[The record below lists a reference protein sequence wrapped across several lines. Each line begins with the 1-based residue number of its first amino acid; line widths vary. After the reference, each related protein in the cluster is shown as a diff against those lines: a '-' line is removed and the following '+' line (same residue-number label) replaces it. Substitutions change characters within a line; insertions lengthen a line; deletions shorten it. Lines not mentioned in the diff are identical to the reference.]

1 MKTDMTRQLIHLV
14 TILVAVAGIGMVSG
28 VGWVVWSF
36 VTTTQAVQA
45 RQDAL
50 PPLPSVRSVVSAMA
64 TVEPTKAVLSTATP
78 LPLPTAT
85 VTATPAPTALPLPPL
100 DALRIPA
107 INLARPVLPA
117 SFVDGAWAVPQYA
130 VGHHSDSGQPG
141 EGTNIV
147 LNGHVGGSDPVFA
160 DLALLQPG
168 DVLWLYRGTL
178 ATAYVVSDTLRIQVV
193 GATPDQVGAEAE
205 RLLSPTDHELVTLIT
220 CWPPTGPN
228 AFDQRLI
235 VRAVRQEEQ
244 P

>member
-1 MKTDMTRQLIHLV
+1 MQSDMTNRLIRLV
-14 TILVAVAGIGMVSG
+14 TLLVAVAGIGMLSG

-36 VTTTQAVQA
+36 VATTQAVQA
-45 RQDAL
+45 RQAAL
-50 PPLPSVRSVVSAMA
+50 PPLPSVRPVVAA
-64 TVEPTKAVLSTATP
+64 TATLEPTQTVLPTATP
-78 LPLPTAT
+78 LPTATAT

-117 SFVDGAWAVPQYA
+117 QFIDGVWDVPQYA
-130 VGHHSDSGQPG
+130 VGHHADSGQPG

-160 DLALLQPG
+160 DLSLLQPG
-168 DVLWLYRGTL
+168 DLLWLYRGTA

-193 GATPDQVGAEAE
+193 GAAPDQVGAEAE

-235 VRAVRQEEQ
+235 VRAVRQEGQ

>member
-1 MKTDMTRQLIHLV
+1 MKIDMTHRLIRLV
-14 TILVAVAGIGMVSG
+14 TVLVAVAGLGMLSG

-36 VTTTQAVQA
+36 VATTQAVQA
-45 RQDAL
+45 RQEAL
-50 PPLPSVRSVVSAMA
+50 PPLPSVRPVVAA
-64 TVEPTKAVLSTATP
+64 TATLEPPQAVLPTAI
-78 LPLPTAT
+78 PLPTAT
-85 VTATPAPTALPLPPL
+85 ATPQPTATPMPLPPL
-100 DALRIPA
+100 DAVRIPA

-117 SFVDGAWAVPQYA
+117 HFSDGAWAVPQYA
-130 VGHHSDSGQPG
+130 VGHHVDSGQPG

-168 DVLWLYRGTL
+168 DVLWLYRGTV

-193 GATPDQVGAEAE
+193 GVTPDQVGAAAE

-220 CWPPTGPN
+220 CWPPSGPN

-235 VRAVRQEEQ
+235 VRAVRQEER

>member
-1 MKTDMTRQLIHLV
+1 MTIDLTHRLIRLV
-14 TILVAVAGIGMVSG
+14 TILVVVAGVGMLSG
-28 VGWVVWSF
+28 VAVTVWSF

-45 RQDAL
+45 RQAAL
-50 PPLPSVRSVVSAMA
+50 PPLPSGRPMMA
-64 TVEPTKAVLSTATP
+64 ATVTVEPTQVQPTATP
-78 LPLPTAT
+78 LPTATAT
-85 VTATPAPTALPLPPL
+85 VTATPAPTTLPLPPL
-100 DALRIPA
+100 DALRIPVLD
-107 INLARPVLPA
+107 LARPVLPA
-117 SFVDGAWAVPQYA
+117 HFVAGAWDVPQYA
-130 VGHHSDSGQPG
+130 VGHHADSGQPG

-220 CWPPTGPN
+220 CWPPSGPN

-235 VRAVRQEEQ
+235 VRALRQEER

>member
-1 MKTDMTRQLIHLV
+1 MKIDLTHRLIPLV
-14 TILVAVAGIGMVSG
+14 TVLVAVAGLGMLSG

-36 VTTTQAVQA
+36 VATTQAVQA
-45 RQDAL
+45 RQAAL
-50 PPLPSVRSVVSAMA
+50 PPLPSVRPVVAATA
-64 TVEPTKAVLSTATP
+64 TVVLPTVTP
-78 LPLPTAT
+78 LPTATAT

-100 DALRIPA
+100 DALRIPV

-117 SFVDGAWAVPQYA
+117 PFVAGAWDVPQYA
-130 VGHHSDSGQPG
+130 VGHHVDSGQPG
-141 EGTNIV
+141 DGTNIV

-193 GATPDQVGAEAE
+193 GAAPDQVGAEAE
-205 RLLSPTDHELVTLIT
+205 RLLSPTDHEVVTLIT